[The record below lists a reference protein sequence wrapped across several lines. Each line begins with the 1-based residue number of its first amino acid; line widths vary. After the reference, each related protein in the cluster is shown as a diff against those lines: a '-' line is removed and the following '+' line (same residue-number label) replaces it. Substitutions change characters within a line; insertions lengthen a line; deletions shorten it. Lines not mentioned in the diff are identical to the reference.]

1 MINKQLNLARE
12 YANKADFDSFLSVC
26 QQLIDANMSDAD
38 AMISVGAALLDFG
51 FLSAAKQCLT
61 HAHKLSP
68 KDLRAA
74 AILASL
80 AKEAGDHAEA
90 TRLHDILLKHLPNHA
105 AIRRNIL
112 ISAQY
117 DPNLTDDERLAKARE
132 WGDWAVL
139 RAKGA
144 APKASP
150 KPIDGRALKIGY
162 VSADFCQ
169 HTVGLFVKE
178 VIKAHDKTKVAV
190 YAYSAGDVRDWVSD
204 EISACCFFR
213 DILSMSDEDAAKL
226 IMDDEID
233 VLVDLSGHTAGS
245 RLSLFAYRPAPV
257 MLSWLG
263 YFATTGLSFMDGVL
277 LDSFHAP
284 KGTESQFVEPIIRL
298 PRGRFCYSP
307 VVFAPDVSNPP
318 RLKNGFITFGSFNN
332 TSKYNDAVFD
342 VWAKILSS
350 IPSSKLILKWRAFVD
365 KPHCERTLEAFAKRG
380 VEPSRIELRNA
391 SFHADML
398 KEYADI
404 DIALDP
410 FPFTGGMTSCE
421 ALWMGVPVITYPQSQ
436 VVSRQTYAAL
446 SYIGLQEFAAKD
458 ADDYVK
464 IAVELANNPKRLQT
478 IRVNMREMM
487 RASPLMDTAGFAE
500 QLESV
505 FYEVYGAAH

>member
-1 MINKQLNLARE
+1 MINAQLNLARE

-26 QQLIDANMSDAD
+26 QQLIDSNMSDANV
-38 AMISVGAALLDFG
+38 MISVGAALMDFG
-51 FLSAAKQCLT
+51 FLSAAKQCLV
-61 HAHKLSP
+61 HAHKLFP

-90 TRLHDILLKHLPNHA
+90 SRLHDILLKRLPNHA

-112 ISAQY
+112 VSAQY
-117 DPNLTDDERLAKARE
+117 DPNLTDEERLKKAIE
-132 WGDWAVL
+132 WGDWAES
-139 RAKGA
+139 RAKWVA
-144 APKASP
+144 IRASP
-150 KPIDGRALKIGY
+150 KPPERRVLKIGY

-178 VIKAHDKTKVAV
+178 VIKAHDKSRVAV

-204 EISACCFFR
+204 EISSHCFFR
-213 DILSMSDEDAAKL
+213 DISSMNDEDVAKL

-263 YFATTGLSFMDGVL
+263 YFATTGLSFMDAVL

-284 KGTESQFVEPIIRL
+284 EGTESQFVEPIIRL
-298 PRGRFCYSP
+298 PRGRLCYTP
-307 VVFAPDVSNPP
+307 VPFAPDVASPP
-318 RLKNGFITFGSFNN
+318 CLKNGFITFGSFNN

-342 VWAKILSS
+342 VWARILAA
-350 IPSSKLILKWRAFVD
+350 IPNSKLILKWRAFVD

-380 VEPSRIELRNA
+380 VDVSRIELRNA

-421 ALWMGVPVITYPQSQ
+421 ALWMGAPVITYPQSQ
-436 VVSRQTYAAL
+436 VVSRQTYAML

-458 ADDYVK
+458 ADDYVA
-464 IAVELANNPKRLQT
+464 IAVRLAADSKRLQSL
-478 IRVNMREMM
+478 RSNMRGTM
-487 RASPLMDTAGFAE
+487 RSSWLMDTTGFAA
-500 QLESV
+500 QLEDI
-505 FYEVYGAAH
+505 FYKCFL